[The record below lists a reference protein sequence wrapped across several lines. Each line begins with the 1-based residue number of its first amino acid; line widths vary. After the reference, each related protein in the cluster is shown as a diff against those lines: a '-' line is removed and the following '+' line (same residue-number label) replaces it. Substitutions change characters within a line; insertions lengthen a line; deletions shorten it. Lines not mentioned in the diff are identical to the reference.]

1 MVFEFFEHSAI
12 IKRVGTTLLTGGEL
26 CHEAVFEWEP
36 TLDDA
41 INMLSGR
48 FQYDHVDVDFWV
60 TWAHFDLARVF
71 SQVIADSVIHSL
83 ACVDLTL

>member
-1 MVFEFFEHSAI
+1 M
-12 IKRVGTTLLTGGEL
+12 GTN
-26 CHEAVFEWEP
+26 VR
-36 TLDDA
+36 DA

-60 TWAHFDLARVF
+60 TWALFGLARVF